1 MIKQHAN
8 RSTNVTRHCTARCP
22 TFCDAQRQ
30 PPPALYRTFSGRMT
44 FVPHNYTKS
53 NVSRYTSSYAV
64 KDLDPAEIAA
74 GPLSS
79 EGHANL
85 QLVTGKRGPS
95 FKTGD
100 RHDYQRVVQ
109 DHKRHNLEALDKV
122 RPLKKQRSVKMG
134 KAAVEVVGKKY

>member
-1 MIKQHAN
+1 MPIVRQTSLVTAPRVARRFAMPNDN
-8 RSTNVTRHCTARCP
+8 R
-22 TFCDAQRQ
+22 
-30 PPPALYRTFSGRMT
+30 PPALYRTFSGRMT

-85 QLVTGKRGPS
+85 QLVTGKRGPL

-109 DHKRHNLEALDKV
+109 DHKKHNLEALDKV

>member
-1 MIKQHAN
+1 MPNDN
-8 RSTNVTRHCTARCP
+8 R
-22 TFCDAQRQ
+22 
-30 PPPALYRTFSGRMT
+30 PPALYRTFSGRMA

-100 RHDYQRVVQ
+100 RHDY
-109 DHKRHNLEALDKV
+109 
-122 RPLKKQRSVKMG
+122 
-134 KAAVEVVGKKY
+134 